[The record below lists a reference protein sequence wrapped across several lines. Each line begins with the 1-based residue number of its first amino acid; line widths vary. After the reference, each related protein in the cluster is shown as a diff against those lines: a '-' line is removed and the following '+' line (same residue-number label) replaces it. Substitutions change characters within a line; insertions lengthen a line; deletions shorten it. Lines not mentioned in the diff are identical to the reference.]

1 MCRSQNISIFQ
12 HLLVSEDVWVSQ
24 FPGSK
29 GRWSVWMLGVPG
41 GRDARTGGTPPVT
54 GQSHSG
60 LGGASLCWAAH
71 AVVSPFSGH
80 STEPERLQVVRDGF
94 AWGGGVQGGVRGSL
108 SERDEDTAI
117 LLLHGC
123 CQPTKLKHNCWTNTG
138 SCQRKYFHSPLG

>member
-1 MCRSQNISIFQ
+1 MPKSKHLHISTFAC
-12 HLLVSEDVWVSQ
+12 V
-24 FPGSK
+24 
-29 GRWSVWMLGVPG
+29 RRRLGVTISWLKRSVECLDAGHPG
-41 GRDARTGGTPPVT
+41 WRGWQDRMGTPPVT

-94 AWGGGVQGGVRGSL
+94 AWGGGGQGGVRGSL

-117 LLLHGC
+117 LLLHG
-123 CQPTKLKHNCWTNTG
+123 
-138 SCQRKYFHSPLG
+138 

>member
-1 MCRSQNISIFQ
+1 MAGQDGDTPCDRPEPLRI
-12 HLLVSEDVWVSQ
+12 
-24 FPGSK
+24 
-29 GRWSVWMLGVPG
+29 RWSLTLLG
-41 GRDARTGGTPPVT
+41 RTR
-54 GQSHSG
+54 SG
-60 LGGASLCWAAH
+60 FSI
-71 AVVSPFSGH
+71 SGH

-94 AWGGGVQGGVRGSL
+94 AWGGGGQGGVRGSL